1 MRLSSAFSF
10 AFVGLFLAAC
20 AATPDAEPAG
30 DTTSAV
36 STSTSPFASAE
47 KKLFGIFAGGPQR
60 GGDVYSVESTHPI
73 EDALKGYVKAK
84 YSKDDPDA
92 LKNYKY
98 KTNSNTFE
106 TDTQEAGTVSNST
119 AWSVIENDIDQ
130 WEDGVNPAKAKAK
143 AAFDDL
149 VQQGAVFGYD
159 GFEESGCAAPTDFL
173 LVIDPKGKKVYTIEL
188 TPCDE
193 S

>member
-1 MRLSSAFSF
+1 MMRFSSAFSF

-20 AATPDAEPAG
+20 AATPDGEPAG

-36 STSTSPFASAE
+36 SISPFASAE
-47 KKLFGIFAGGPQR
+47 QKLFAVFDGNAQR
-60 GGDVYSVESTHPI
+60 GGDVYDVDSTHPI

-92 LKNYKY
+92 LTNYTY
-98 KTNSNTFE
+98 KTNSNTFQ
-106 TDTQEAGTVSNST
+106 TDTQECGTIDNSL
-119 AWSVIENDIDQ
+119 AWKVISGDIDNAG
-130 WEDGVNPAKAKAK
+130 DKDKAKAS
-143 AAFDDL
+143 FDDL